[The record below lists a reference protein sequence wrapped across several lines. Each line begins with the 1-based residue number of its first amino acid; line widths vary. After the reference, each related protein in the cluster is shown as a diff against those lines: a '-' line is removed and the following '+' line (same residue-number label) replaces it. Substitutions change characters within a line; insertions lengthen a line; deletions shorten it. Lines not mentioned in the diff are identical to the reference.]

1 MKRRL
6 ALALAFAG
14 SPKVLLLDEPSS
26 GCDSWT
32 RELVR
37 KDILSRKADTAILVS
52 THHIDDVEVLS
63 DRVWFLNER
72 YLAFNGPL
80 DDLTSLGSFS
90 PGKPDSAPVSTDEVV
105 LQQPVSYERSAVINS
120 PIRHTGF
127 PSHHTASKS
136 KVEMERNTHQKERSG
151 KNQTINQSGSHQES
165 PNHHH
170 GSGQRKDEDKNDYL
184 GPGLG
189 VGTSLGTS
197 LGAGQIPDLGLGLGP
212 VAGVGQNHMKVDLQ
226 FSTWSESV
234 ANTFRREFTSDIANT
249 WLMDR
254 CGNAKY
260 VLCCAVLCC
269 VVLCNST

>member
-37 KDILSRKADTAILVS
+37 KDIMLKKNSAAVLVS

-80 DDLTSLGSFS
+80 ENLTELGSSSSFNTPTPSQDDVTRIAHPVLPITLSRALS
-90 PGKPDSAPVSTDEVV
+90 PSSTSTPKANVT
-105 LQQPVSYERSAVINS
+105 PA
-120 PIRHTGF
+120 TTAT
-127 PSHHTASKS
+127 SHHKTSTEA
-136 KVEMERNTHQKERSG
+136 THTTDQPSSTTSPQTHLHPDH
-151 KNQTINQSGSHQES
+151 NQQSHLNLAQES
-165 PNHHH
+165 PVPVP
-170 GSGQRKDEDKNDYL
+170 Q
-184 GPGLG
+184 
-189 VGTSLGTS
+189 
-197 LGAGQIPDLGLGLGP
+197 DLSML
-212 VAGVGQNHMKVDLQ
+212 VELQ
-226 FSTWSESV
+226 FFTWSESV
-234 ANTFRREFTSDIANT
+234 MRKFREEFSPVIADA

-254 CGNAKY
+254 
-260 VLCCAVLCC
+260 
-269 VVLCNST
+269 